1 MRLPSHRY
9 EQIKLRV
16 VALFAMVGERSIPID
31 PFAIA
36 GKLGVHVVAYGSL
49 DGVGKVACLKRSKSG
64 FKLFL
69 KALDGTSAWYIY
81 YNETKPWGHV
91 RFTILHEIGHIVLE
105 HLQESDVAE
114 AEANFFAKYAIAP
127 PVLVNLIRPNDYM
140 DIAEAFEL
148 SNEGAMYSWNYYCRW
163 LRIFDF
169 KDYELKLKSMF
180 TIGKDEGDGLTK
192 ATPVLRMGKGA

>member
-1 MRLPSHRY
+1 ML
-9 EQIKLRV
+9 ELRDNV
-16 VALFAMVGERSIPID
+16 KADIGE
-31 PFAIA
+31 F
-36 GKLGVHVVAYGSL
+36 
-49 DGVGKVACLKRSKSG
+49 
-64 FKLFL
+64 
-69 KALDGTSAWYIY
+69 
-81 YNETKPWGHV
+81 
-91 RFTILHEIGHIVLE
+91 VLE

-140 DIAEAFEL
+140 DIAEAFKL